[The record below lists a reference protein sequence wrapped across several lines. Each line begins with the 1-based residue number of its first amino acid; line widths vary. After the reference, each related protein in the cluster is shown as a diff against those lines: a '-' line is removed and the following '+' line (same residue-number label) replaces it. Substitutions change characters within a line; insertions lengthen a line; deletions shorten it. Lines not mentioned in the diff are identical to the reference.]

1 MLHTRLLGWRKSDG
15 VVYLLEFNGRI
26 GGMMLRSLGGVVL
39 LIALVL
45 APCLAQAT
53 PITDTGVVF
62 DATDQLISSTA
73 TTQTYRVTVTAN
85 TAGYTGTAGDFITS
99 LAIKIANSVNSFSL
113 VSGPPGSALVDGGI
127 NASGCDGSGG
137 GFVCDAFTPKVLPN
151 GTLTLVL
158 NETIGTGTL
167 LSGNLAASIKAEY
180 CKVGTGIGT
189 TGLGC
194 PQTQNAG
201 ITSRDIT
208 LTPVTPVPEPITMF
222 LSGTGLLLLG
232 YAARKRLFGGPRHM
246 AV

>member
-1 MLHTRLLGWRKSDG
+1 
-15 VVYLLEFNGRI
+15 
-26 GGMMLRSLGGVVL
+26 MMLRSLGGVVL

-45 APCLAQAT
+45 APCLVQAA
-53 PITDTGVVF
+53 PITDTGIVF

-73 TTQTYRVTVTAN
+73 TTQTYQVTVTAN

-113 VSGPPGSALVDGGI
+113 VSGPPGSVLVDGGI

-137 GFVCDAFTPKVLPN
+137 GFVCDAFTPKVLPDA
-151 GTLTLVL
+151 TLTLIL

-180 CKVGTGIGT
+180 CKVGTGTGTGT
-189 TGLGC
+189 TPTLGC
-194 PQTQNAG
+194 PQSQNSG

-208 LTPVTPVPEPITMF
+208 LSPTPVPEPITMF

-232 YAARKRLFGGPRHM
+232 YAARKRLFGGQH
-246 AV
+246 ATAI